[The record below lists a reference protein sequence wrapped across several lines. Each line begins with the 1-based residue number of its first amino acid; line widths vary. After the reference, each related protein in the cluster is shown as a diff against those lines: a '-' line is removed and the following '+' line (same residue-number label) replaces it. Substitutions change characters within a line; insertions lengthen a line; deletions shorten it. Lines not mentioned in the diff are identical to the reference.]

1 MCRELLKIKE
11 FLAKPNFS
19 GFTGDDLFIKKF
31 IKQGWGQDIAALSN
45 MAEALRNI
53 GLTETESCEEMAEL
67 IEKVVERAVHR
78 SVNPWKKH
86 IHKVT
91 EFGHFGYYLE
101 HLNIILGCYQLIGNQ
116 KYLDLNTRVTL
127 HLRDASMRQEN
138 AHARLLPHVKMRW
151 AADQAAIIYSI
162 WLFDTNNGTS
172 YSEEPRQRWLQYME
186 ENGTHP
192 ETGLFI
198 TEVMGTKKYS
208 HQPRGCSS
216 AYMIYYM
223 SYFAPEVARAQW
235 KLFSEHLG
243 GSVVGFSG
251 FREYLPD
258 FHGEW
263 TPDSGPII
271 AGIGVAATGLAF
283 KTAAALKDKTV
294 FNSINRLASMGTSI
308 LRSAE
313 YIPKL
318 GDFAKIGTDLLASS
332 IILAAK
338 TQWDFSRQLGMETS
352 EKL

>member
-1 MCRELLKIKE
+1 MCKELVKIRE
-11 FLAKPNFS
+11 FLAKPDFN
-19 GFTGDDLFIKKF
+19 GFTADDLFIKKF

-53 GLTETESCEEMAEL
+53 GLAEAESREEMAEL
-67 IEKVVERAVHR
+67 IEQVVERAVHR
-78 SVNPWKKH
+78 SVNPWKKS
-86 IHKVT
+86 IETVT

-101 HLNIILGCYQLIGNQ
+101 HLNIILGSYQLIGDQ

-127 HLRDASMRQEN
+127 HLRDASMSQEN

-151 AADQAAIIYSI
+151 SADQAAIIYSI
-162 WLFDTNNGTS
+162 WLYDTNNGTT
-172 YSEEPRQRWLQYME
+172 YADKPLGRWLAYMH
-186 ENGTHP
+186 ENATHP

-208 HQPRGCSS
+208 EQPRGCSV

-223 SYFAPEVARAQW
+223 SYFAPEVAKSQW
-235 KLFSEHLG
+235 ALFKEHMGYSMMGLK
-243 GSVVGFSG
+243 G

-258 FHGEW
+258 FEGEW

-271 AGIGVAATGLAF
+271 AGVGVAATGLAL
-283 KTAAALKDKTV
+283 KTAAALGDHEI
-294 FNSINRLASMGTSI
+294 FDAILRLASIGTTM
-308 LRSAE
+308 LGTAE
-313 YIPKL
+313 MIPKI

-338 TQWDFSRQLGMETS
+338 TQWEFPREVELGTH
-352 EKL
+352 